1 MTTNCKLL
9 SSWHYINVRSDI
21 EYETQSSRA
30 QESCPVVSAARPPPP
45 ELPAPPP
52 RPDESGSHGSSATEA
67 R

>member
-30 QESCPVVSAARPPPP
+30 QESWTKKVKKCSTFMSYQS
-45 ELPAPPP
+45 
-52 RPDESGSHGSSATEA
+52 DFNYGYTQN
-67 R
+67 